1 MPSYERSVIRD
12 IALDITSQLQ
22 GTQGMLLGFFF
33 SAADSLISTSSLLAL
48 LILRVQRLDFYCKVP
63 LLKLFFYLYNCE
75 CVCPPV
81 YLSVLISHSACQK
94 VRGQLLDIRSLASVG
109 LRNRTWTVRLAQQ
122 VLSSS
127 QPSHQLGNRLF
138 VLSCIYLRHPSS
150 IFFIM
155 CLF

>member
-1 MPSYERSVIRD
+1 MPW
-12 IALDITSQLQ
+12 TSHLSFRE
-22 GTQGMLLGFFF
+22 LKECYWDFFS

-94 VRGQLLDIRSLASVG
+94 VRGQLLDIRALASVG

-150 IFFIM
+150 IFFLL
-155 CLF
+155 CVYFETVSNPGCC